1 MRHFFRATFASLLCL
16 GLFAS
21 ISSAQDRHGDYP
33 MSTRWEVY
41 SLGQEART
49 QSGLSA
55 RHLAIL
61 FIEPDAGWYTYAQ
74 DPGGFGKPTRLT
86 ASLDNGKTRLA
97 AVYPPGHPKQDPFD
111 PTVTVNAY
119 LGRTPIFLPLPEGA
133 APPQVITASLDM
145 LLCTK
150 DKCLPTKIDLR
161 FAIRAGASL
170 PDARTE
176 PWWPMLLEGLKLQ
189 GQTQGQA
196 QGQTPSQGQ
205 GLNPAPAPQPLPS
218 ISALGQWQGLKPRYL
233 QPGLEVGGLAKA
245 ILLGLLA
252 GFVLNFMPCALPVIS
267 IKLSSLLAGGGDS
280 NEAEHRS
287 NIRAH
292 FLFLALG
299 ALTYFLFLAA
309 LFGFT
314 DLAWGQL
321 FQQPS
326 VILGLTVIVFA
337 LSLSLLGVFT
347 LPVIDL
353 KFDQMTTHPKL
364 QSFFTG
370 MLTTLLATPCS
381 GPFLGG
387 VLGWALLQ
395 PPFVITTVLLSIG
408 LGMASPYLL
417 LCAFPSLVRFTP
429 KPGPWTGYVERLV
442 ALFLM
447 GTCIYLLNILPES
460 MLVSTLV
467 LLLITSV
474 SCMLWGLAGP
484 GLDTRRAWALK
495 LLAAL
500 LIAASAYWVVQ
511 PRVKTQWERY
521 TTQTLSADLG
531 AKLVLVDFTADW
543 CPTCK
548 VLEQTVLTPGRMQ
561 ELKDAYGLRLLRADL
576 TERNPE
582 AEALLQSLGS
592 KSIPLLVI
600 FPKSMPNS
608 PLVLRDLFTPAQ
620 LEDAVRQSTTK

>member
-1 MRHFFRATFASLLCL
+1 MRNFFRPLLFLLLCL
-16 GLFAS
+16 GL
-21 ISSAQDRHGDYP
+21 SANIAQAQERHADYP
-33 MSTRWEVY
+33 MSTKWEAY
-41 SLGQEART
+41 SLGPQSRA
-49 QSGLSA
+49 QSGLAASS
-55 RHLAIL
+55 LAVL
-61 FIEPDAGWYTYAQ
+61 FVEPDAGWYTYAQ
-74 DPGGFGKPTRLT
+74 DPGGFGKPTRLK
-86 ASLDNGKTRLA
+86 ASLDIGNRPLTTY
-97 AVYPPGHPKQDPFD
+97 YPPGKPKQDAFD

-119 LGRTPIFLPLPEGA
+119 LGRTPIFLPLPEGTTL
-133 APPQVITASLDM
+133 PQSLTASLDL

-150 DKCLPTKIDLR
+150 DKCLPTKVDLR
-161 FAIRAGASL
+161 FALSGTADL
-170 PDARTE
+170 PDAAKQ
-176 PWWPMLLEGLKLQ
+176 PWWPTFLAALKSGGATAGLE
-189 GQTQGQA
+189 
-196 QGQTPSQGQ
+196 
-205 GLNPAPAPQPLPS
+205 PAPTPPPAATAAAVAATAP
-218 ISALGQWQGLKPRYL
+218 AVGDTGQWQGLKPRYL

-280 NEAEHRS
+280 NENTRRS
-287 NIRAH
+287 KIREH
-292 FLFLALG
+292 FLYLALG

-309 LFGFT
+309 LFGLT

-321 FQQPS
+321 FQQPTI
-326 VILGLTVIVFA
+326 VLALTVIVFA

-395 PPFVITTVLLSIG
+395 PPFIITTVLMSIG

-417 LCAFPSLVRFTP
+417 ICVFPALVRFTP
-429 KPGPWTGYVERLV
+429 KPGPWMGHVERLV

-467 LLLITSV
+467 LLLATAV
-474 SCMLWGLAGP
+474 SCTLWGLAGP
-484 GLDTRRAWALK
+484 GFDSRRAWTFK
-495 LLAAL
+495 LLAML
-500 LIAASAYWVVQ
+500 LIAASAFWVMQ

-521 TTQTLSADLG
+521 GTHALSAQLG
-531 AKLVLVDFTADW
+531 KELVLVDFTADW

-561 ELKDAYGLRLLRADL
+561 QLEDTYGVRLLKADL

-582 AEALLQSLGS
+582 ADALLQALGS
-592 KSIPLLVI
+592 KSIPLLAI
-600 FPKSMPNS
+600 FPKKS
-608 PLVLRDLFTPAQ
+608 PQEPVVLRDLFTPQQ
-620 LEDAVRQSTTK
+620 LEEAVAQAAKE

>member
-1 MRHFFRATFASLLCL
+1 MLNFCRPLLVVLLCL
-16 GLFAS
+16 GLSVSVAL
-21 ISSAQDRHGDYP
+21 AQERHGDYP
-33 MSTRWEVY
+33 LSTKWEAF
-41 SLGQEART
+41 SLGQQARA
-49 QSGLSA
+49 QSGLA
-55 RHLAIL
+55 ATRLAVL
-61 FIEPDAGWYTYAQ
+61 FIEPDAGWYTYAL
-74 DPGGFGKPTRLT
+74 DPGGIGKPTRLT

-97 AVYPPGHPKQDPFD
+97 AYYPPGKPKQDPFD

-119 LGRTPIFLPLPEGA
+119 LGRTPIFLPLPEGS
-133 APPQVITASLDM
+133 APPLTITASLDM

-150 DKCLPTKIDLR
+150 DKCLPTQIDLR
-161 FAIRAGASL
+161 FAVHGKAAL
-170 PDARTE
+170 PEALSQ
-176 PWWPMLLEGLKLQ
+176 PWWPSFLTALKLQ
-189 GQTQGQA
+189 APGPGTASTSAAVQ
-196 QGQTPSQGQ
+196 
-205 GLNPAPAPQPLPS
+205 APAPD
-218 ISALGQWQGLKPRYL
+218 SAGQWQGLKPHYL
-233 QPGLEVGGLAKA
+233 QPGLEVGGITKA

-267 IKLSSLLAGGGDS
+267 IKLSSLLACGGMTS
-280 NEAEHRS
+280 ETKRNS
-287 NIRAH
+287 KIREH
-292 FLFLALG
+292 FLYLALG
-299 ALTYFLFLAA
+299 AITYFLFLAA

-321 FQQPS
+321 FQQPGI
-326 VILGLTVIVFA
+326 ILALTVIVFA

-395 PPFVITTVLLSIG
+395 PPFIITTVLFCVG

-417 LCAFPSLVRFTP
+417 LCAFPALVRFTP
-429 KPGPWTGYVERLV
+429 KPGPWTGLVERLV

-460 MLVSTLV
+460 MLLSTLI
-467 LLLITSV
+467 LLLITAV
-474 SCMLWGLAGP
+474 SCSFWGLAGP
-484 GLDTRRAWALK
+484 GFDTRRALALK
-495 LLAAL
+495 LLAVL
-500 LIAASAYWVVQ
+500 LIAGSAYWVML

-521 TTQTLSADLG
+521 TPQALTSRLG
-531 AKLVLVDFTADW
+531 TEMVLVDFTADW

-548 VLEQTVLTPGRMQ
+548 VLEQTNLTPERMQ
-561 ELKDAYGLRLLRADL
+561 ELQDAYGLKLMKADL

-582 AEALLQSLGS
+582 AEALLTALGS
-592 KSIPLLVI
+592 KSIPLLAI
-600 FPKSMPNS
+600 FPKKS
-608 PLVLRDLFTPAQ
+608 PQEPVVLRDLFTPHQLKEAVAQ
-620 LEDAVRQSTTK
+620 AAQR

>member
-1 MRHFFRATFASLLCL
+1 MQKNFRSILLALLFLSLSSVAAVGQERHE
-16 GLFAS
+16 
-21 ISSAQDRHGDYP
+21 DYP
-33 MSTRWEVY
+33 MSTQWAAF
-41 SLGQEART
+41 SLGQEARA

-55 RHLAIL
+55 TRLAVL
-61 FIEPDAGWYTYAQ
+61 FIEPDAGWYTYAK
-74 DPGGFGKPTRLT
+74 DPGGTGKPTRLT
-86 ASLDNGKTRLA
+86 ASLDNGKTWLTA
-97 AVYPPGHPKQDPFD
+97 YYPPGHPKQDPFD

-119 LGRTPIFLPLPEGA
+119 LGRTPIFLPLPEGL
-133 APPQVITASLDM
+133 APPLAITADLNL
-145 LLCTK
+145 LLCTT
-150 DKCLPTKIDLR
+150 DKCLPTQFGLR
-161 FAIRAGASL
+161 FVISGTAAL
-170 PDARTE
+170 PEALKE
-176 PWWPMLLEGLKLQ
+176 PWWPTFLTALKD
-189 GQTQGQA
+189 QA
-196 QGQTPSQGQ
+196 WDKAPASNA
-205 GLNPAPAPQPLPS
+205 LSPESAPAPDL
-218 ISALGQWQGLKPRYL
+218 AGQWQGLRPRYL

-267 IKLSSLLAGGGDS
+267 IKLSQLLAGGACVS
-280 NEAEHRS
+280 EAQRRGK
-287 NIRAH
+287 IREH

-326 VILGLTVIVFA
+326 VVLALTVIVFA

-395 PPFVITTVLLSIG
+395 PPFVITTVLLSVG

-417 LCAFPSLVRFTP
+417 ICVFPAMVRFTP
-429 KPGPWTGYVERLV
+429 KPGPWTGHVERLV
-442 ALFLM
+442 ALFLL

-460 MLVSTLV
+460 MLVSTLI
-467 LLLITSV
+467 LLLITAV
-474 SCMLWGLAGP
+474 SCTFWGLAGP
-484 GLDTRRAWALK
+484 GFDSRRALALK
-495 LLAAL
+495 LLAVL
-500 LIAASAYWVVQ
+500 LIAASAYWVMQ

-521 TTQTLSADLG
+521 TPQALTSLLGTQ
-531 AKLVLVDFTADW
+531 LVLVDFTADW

-548 VLEQTVLTPGRMQ
+548 VLEQTNLTPERMQ
-561 ELKDAYGLRLLRADL
+561 ELKDAFGLRIMKADL

-582 AEALLQSLGS
+582 AEALLTALGS
-592 KSIPLLVI
+592 KSIPLLAI
-600 FPKSMPNS
+600 FPKNS
-608 PLVLRDLFTPAQ
+608 PQEPVVLRDLFTPQQ
-620 LEDAVRQSTTK
+620 LRDAVAQAAKH

>member
-1 MRHFFRATFASLLCL
+1 MRNFFRHLQLILLCL
-16 GLFAS
+16 GLS
-21 ISSAQDRHGDYP
+21 VSVAQAQERHADYP
-33 MSTRWEVY
+33 MSTKWEAF
-41 SLGQEART
+41 SLGQQARA

-55 RHLAIL
+55 RHLAVL
-61 FIEPDAGWYTYAQ
+61 FVEPDAGWYTYAQ

-86 ASLDNGKTRLA
+86 ASLDSGKAPLA
-97 AVYPPGHPKQDPFD
+97 AYYPPGTPKQDAFD
-111 PTVTVNAY
+111 PSVTVNAY
-119 LGRTPIFLPLPEGA
+119 LGRTPIFLPLPESA
-133 APPQVITASLDM
+133 ALPQAITASLDL

-150 DKCLPTKIDLR
+150 DKCLPTKVDLR
-161 FAIRAGASL
+161 FTVSSKPDL
-170 PDARTE
+170 PEALNQ
-176 PWWPMLLEGLKLQ
+176 PWWPTFLKALKLQ
-189 GQTQGQA
+189 GQAT
-196 QGQTPSQGQ
+196 
-205 GLNPAPAPQPLPS
+205 GLEPAPAVAPS
-218 ISALGQWQGLKPRYL
+218 PAPAVGDTGQWQGLKPRYL
-233 QPGLEVGGLAKA
+233 QPGLEVGGLTKA

-267 IKLSSLLAGGGDS
+267 IKLSSLLAGGCGTT
-280 NEAEHRS
+280 EAQRRS
-287 NIRAH
+287 KIRAH

-299 ALTYFLFLAA
+299 ALTYFMFLAA

-326 VILGLTVIVFA
+326 IVLALAVIVFA

-395 PPFVITTVLLSIG
+395 PPIVITTVLLSIG

-417 LCAFPSLVRFTP
+417 LCVFPSLVRFTP
-429 KPGPWTGYVERLV
+429 KPGPWTCHVERLV

-447 GTCIYLLNILPES
+447 GTCIYLLNILPEY

-467 LLLITSV
+467 LLLVTAV
-474 SCMLWGLAGP
+474 SCTFWGLAGP
-484 GLDTRRAWALK
+484 GYDTRRAIAFK
-495 LLAAL
+495 LLAVL
-500 LIAASAYWVVQ
+500 LIAVSAYWVMQ

-521 TTQTLSADLG
+521 SPQALTAMLG
-531 AKLVLVDFTADW
+531 TELVLVDFTADW

-548 VLEQTVLTPGRMQ
+548 VLEQTNLTPERMKG
-561 ELKDAYGLRLLRADL
+561 LKDAYGLRIMKADL

-582 AEALLQSLGS
+582 AEALLTALGS
-592 KSIPLLVI
+592 KSIPLLAI
-600 FPKSMPNS
+600 FPRKSPQE
-608 PLVLRDLFTPAQ
+608 PVVLRDLFTPQQ
-620 LEDAVRQSTTK
+620 LEEAVAQAAKR

>member
-1 MRHFFRATFASLLCL
+1 MRNFCRPFLALLLCL
-16 GLFAS
+16 GLSVS
-21 ISSAQDRHGDYP
+21 IAQAQERHGDYP
-33 MSTRWEVY
+33 MSTKWEAY
-41 SLGQEART
+41 SLGQQARAL
-49 QSGLSA
+49 SGLSA
-55 RHLAIL
+55 AHLAVL

-86 ASLDNGKTRLA
+86 ASLGGGKVPLLA
-97 AVYPPGHPKQDPFD
+97 CYPPGTPKQDAFD
-111 PTVTVNAY
+111 PSVMVNVY
-119 LGRTPIFLPLPEGA
+119 LGRTPIFLPLPESA
-133 APPQVITASLDM
+133 ALPQTITASLEL

-150 DKCLPTKIDLR
+150 DKCLPTQVDLR
-161 FAIRAGASL
+161 FAMPGRAAL
-170 PDARTE
+170 PEALGQ
-176 PWWPMLLEGLKLQ
+176 PWWPTFLAALKLQ
-189 GQTQGQA
+189 GQPLGLESA
-196 QGQTPSQGQ
+196 PTPS
-205 GLNPAPAPQPLPS
+205 PTPS
-218 ISALGQWQGLKPRYL
+218 LSDAGQWKGLKPRYL
-233 QPGLEVGGLAKA
+233 QPGLEVGGLTKA

-267 IKLSSLLAGGGDS
+267 IKLSSLLACGAGTT
-280 NEAEHRS
+280 EARRRH
-287 NIRAH
+287 NIREH

-299 ALTYFLFLAA
+299 ALTYFMFLAA

-326 VILGLTVIVFA
+326 VVLALTVIVFA

-353 KFDQMTTHPKL
+353 KFDQMTTHPRL

-370 MLTTLLATPCS
+370 LLTTLLATPCS

-395 PPFVITTVLLSIG
+395 PHFVITTVLLSIG

-417 LCAFPSLVRFTP
+417 ICVFPALVRFTP

-447 GTCIYLLNILPES
+447 ATCIYLLNILPES
-460 MLVSTLV
+460 MLVPTLV
-467 LLLITSV
+467 LLLVTAV
-474 SCMLWGLAGP
+474 SCSLWGLAGP
-484 GLDTRRAWALK
+484 GFNTRRALALK
-495 LLAAL
+495 LLAVL
-500 LIAASAYWVVQ
+500 LIASSAYWAMQ

-521 TTQTLSADLG
+521 TPQALTAELG
-531 AKLVLVDFTADW
+531 KELVLVDFTADW

-548 VLEQTVLTPGRMQ
+548 VLEQTNLTPERMKNLQ
-561 ELKDAYGLRLLRADL
+561 DRYGLHLMKADL

-582 AEALLQSLGS
+582 AEALLLALGS
-592 KSIPLLVI
+592 KSIPLLAI
-600 FPKSMPNS
+600 FPRKFPQE
-608 PLVLRDLFTPAQ
+608 PVVLRDLFTPQQ
-620 LEDAVRQSTTK
+620 LEDAVAQAAKH

>member
-1 MRHFFRATFASLLCL
+1 MQKIFRSVLMTILLVSL
-16 GLFAS
+16 
-21 ISSAQDRHGDYP
+21 SAVAAVGQERHGDYP
-33 MSTRWEVY
+33 MSTQWQTF
-41 SLGQEART
+41 SLGQEARA
-49 QSGLSA
+49 QSGLTAS
-55 RHLAIL
+55 HLAVL
-61 FIEPDAGWYTYAQ
+61 FIEPDAGWYTYAD

-86 ASLDNGKTRLA
+86 ASLDGGKTLLTA
-97 AVYPPGHPKQDPFD
+97 YYPPGHPKQDPFD

-119 LGRTPIFLPLPEGA
+119 LGRTPIFLPLPEGTA
-133 APPQVITASLDM
+133 LPQTITANLNL

-150 DKCLPTKIDLR
+150 DKCLPTQFDLR
-161 FAIRAGASL
+161 FVISAAAPL
-170 PDARTE
+170 PEALKE
-176 PWWPMLLEGLKLQ
+176 PWWPALLTTLKGPAKEKAPTSPAL
-189 GQTQGQA
+189 
-196 QGQTPSQGQ
+196 TPEA
-205 GLNPAPAPQPLPS
+205 APAPNL
-218 ISALGQWQGLKPRYL
+218 AGQWQGLKPRYL

-267 IKLSSLLAGGGDS
+267 IKLSQLLAGGAS
-280 NEAEHRS
+280 ANEAQRRSKIREH
-287 NIRAH
+287 
-292 FLFLALG
+292 FMFLALG
-299 ALTYFLFLAA
+299 ALTYFMFLAA

-395 PPFVITTVLLSIG
+395 PPFVITTVLLSVG
-408 LGMASPYLL
+408 LGMAAPYLL
-417 LCAFPSLVRFTP
+417 ICALPAMVRFTP
-429 KPGPWTGYVERLV
+429 KPGPWTGHVERLV
-442 ALFLM
+442 ALFLL

-460 MLVSTLV
+460 MLVSTLI
-467 LLLITSV
+467 LLLITAV
-474 SCMLWGLAGP
+474 SCTFWGLAGP
-484 GLDTRRAWALK
+484 GFDTKRALALK
-495 LLAAL
+495 LLAVL
-500 LIAASAYWVVQ
+500 LIAFSAYWVLQ

-521 TTQTLSADLG
+521 TPQALTSLLG
-531 AKLVLVDFTADW
+531 TELVLVDFTADW

-548 VLEQTVLTPGRMQ
+548 VLEQTNLTPERMQ
-561 ELKDAYGLRLLRADL
+561 ELKDAYGLRIMKADL

-582 AEALLQSLGS
+582 AEALLTALGS
-592 KSIPLLVI
+592 KSIPLLAI
-600 FPKSMPNS
+600 FPKNTPQE
-608 PLVLRDLFTPAQ
+608 PVVLRDLFTPQQ
-620 LEDAVRQSTTK
+620 LRDAVAEAAKH

>member
-1 MRHFFRATFASLLCL
+1 
-16 GLFAS
+16 
-21 ISSAQDRHGDYP
+21 
-33 MSTRWEVY
+33 
-41 SLGQEART
+41 
-49 QSGLSA
+49 
-55 RHLAIL
+55 
-61 FIEPDAGWYTYAQ
+61 
-74 DPGGFGKPTRLT
+74 
-86 ASLDNGKTRLA
+86 
-97 AVYPPGHPKQDPFD
+97 
-111 PTVTVNAY
+111 
-119 LGRTPIFLPLPEGA
+119 
-133 APPQVITASLDM
+133 
-145 LLCTK
+145 
-150 DKCLPTKIDLR
+150 
-161 FAIRAGASL
+161 
-170 PDARTE
+170 
-176 PWWPMLLEGLKLQ
+176 
-189 GQTQGQA
+189 
-196 QGQTPSQGQ
+196 
-205 GLNPAPAPQPLPS
+205 
-218 ISALGQWQGLKPRYL
+218 
-233 QPGLEVGGLAKA
+233 
-245 ILLGLLA
+245 
-252 GFVLNFMPCALPVIS
+252 MPCALPVIS
-267 IKLSSLLAGGGDS
+267 IKLSSLLAGGGGS
-280 NEAEHRS
+280 NEAQHRS
-287 NIRAH
+287 NIRSH

-321 FQQPS
+321 FQEPN

-467 LLLITSV
+467 LLLITTI

-484 GLDTRRAWALK
+484 GLDTRRAWTLK
-495 LLAAL
+495 LLAVL

-511 PRVKTQWERY
+511 PRIKTQWERY

-531 AKLVLVDFTADW
+531 VKLVLVDFTADW

-561 ELKDAYGLRLLRADL
+561 ELQSAYGLRLLRADL

-582 AEALLQSLGS
+582 AEALLSALGS
-592 KSIPLLVI
+592 KSIPLLAL
-600 FPKSMPNS
+600 FSQNS
-608 PLVLRDLFTPAQ
+608 PQEPVVLRDLFTPQQ
-620 LEDAVRQSTTK
+620 LEEAVAKAAKQ

>member
-1 MRHFFRATFASLLCL
+1 MQNFFRQLLAALLFL
-16 GLFAS
+16 GLCV
-21 ISSAQDRHGDYP
+21 SAAEAQERQGDYP
-33 MSTRWEVY
+33 MSTKWEAF
-41 SLGQEART
+41 SLGQEARA
-49 QSGLSA
+49 QSGLAST
-55 RHLAIL
+55 HLVVL

-86 ASLDNGKTRLA
+86 ASLDSGRTPLTA
-97 AVYPPGHPKQDPFD
+97 YYPPGQPKQDAFD
-111 PTVTVNAY
+111 PSVTVNAY
-119 LGRTPIFLPLPEGA
+119 LGRTPLFLPLPEQA
-133 APPQVITASLDM
+133 ALPQTIAAHLDL

-150 DKCLPTKIDLR
+150 DKCLPAQVELSYTPPGKPPLPEALR
-161 FAIRAGASL
+161 Q
-170 PDARTE
+170 
-176 PWWPMLLEGLKLQ
+176 PWWPNLLAALKLHS
-189 GQTQGQA
+189 QA
-196 QGQTPSQGQ
+196 PGAAETS
-205 GLNPAPAPQPLPS
+205 APAPLPS
-218 ISALGQWQGLKPRYL
+218 ADAAGQWKDLKPRYL

-267 IKLSSLLAGGGDS
+267 IKLSSLLAGGGDTTD
-280 NEAEHRS
+280 AKRRKK
-287 NIRAH
+287 IREH
-292 FLFLALG
+292 FLYLALG
-299 ALTYFLFLAA
+299 ALTYFMFLAA

-326 VILGLTVIVFA
+326 VVLALAVIVFA

-364 QSFFTG
+364 QSYFTG

-395 PPFVITTVLLSIG
+395 PPFIITTVLMSIG

-417 LCAFPSLVRFTP
+417 ICVFPALVRFTP
-429 KPGPWTGYVERLV
+429 KPGPWTGHVERLV

-467 LLLITSV
+467 LLLVTAV
-474 SCMLWGLAGP
+474 SCTFWGLAGP
-484 GLDTRRAWALK
+484 GFDTRRALALK
-495 LLAAL
+495 LLAML
-500 LIAASAYWVVQ
+500 LIAGSAWWVMQ
-511 PRVKTQWERY
+511 PQVKTQWVRY
-521 TTQTLSADLG
+521 TPQALTSLLGTQ
-531 AKLVLVDFTADW
+531 LVLVDFTADW

-548 VLEQTVLTPGRMQ
+548 VLEQTNLTPERMQ
-561 ELKDAYGLRLLRADL
+561 VLQDTYGLKLMKADL

-582 AEALLQSLGS
+582 AEALLTALGS
-592 KSIPLLVI
+592 KSIPLLAI
-600 FPKSMPNS
+600 FPKNS
-608 PLVLRDLFTPAQ
+608 PQEPVVLRDLFTPDQ
-620 LEDAVRQSTTK
+620 LADAVAQAAKH

>member
-1 MRHFFRATFASLLCL
+1 MRNFLRPLLLLLVCLSLQT
-16 GLFAS
+16 GL
-21 ISSAQDRHGDYP
+21 AQAQERHADYP
-33 MSTRWEVY
+33 MSTKWEAF
-41 SLGQEART
+41 SLGQQARA
-49 QSGLSA
+49 QSGLASA
-55 RHLAIL
+55 HLVVL
-61 FIEPDAGWYTYAQ
+61 FVEPDAGWYTYAQ

-86 ASLDNGKTRLA
+86 ASLDIAKTPLA
-97 AVYPPGHPKQDPFD
+97 AYYPPGKPKQDAFD
-111 PTVTVNAY
+111 PAVLVNAY
-119 LGRTPIFLPLPEGA
+119 QGRTPLFLPLPEA
-133 APPQVITASLDM
+133 ATLPQAITARLDL

-150 DKCLPTKIDLR
+150 DKCLPTQVDLR
-161 FAIRAGASL
+161 FAVTSKADL
-170 PDARTE
+170 PDAAQQ
-176 PWWPMLLEGLKLQ
+176 PWWPDFLAALKL
-189 GQTQGQA
+189 GGVAPGQA
-196 QGQTPSQGQ
+196 PALTADTPAMA
-205 GLNPAPAPQPLPS
+205 APIVGEAGP
-218 ISALGQWQGLKPRYL
+218 WQGLKPRYL
-233 QPGLEVGGLAKA
+233 QPGLEVGGLTKA

-267 IKLSSLLAGGGDS
+267 IKLSSLLAGGGNADE
-280 NEAEHRS
+280 NTRRKK
-287 NIRAH
+287 IREH

-299 ALTYFLFLAA
+299 ALTYFMFLAA
-309 LFGFT
+309 LFGYT

-326 VILGLTVIVFA
+326 VVLALTVIVFA

-417 LCAFPSLVRFTP
+417 ICVFPALVRFTP
-429 KPGPWTGYVERLV
+429 KPGPWMGYVERLV
-442 ALFLM
+442 ALFLL

-467 LLLITSV
+467 LLLVTAV
-474 SCMLWGLAGP
+474 SCTLWGLAGP
-484 GLDTRRAWALK
+484 GFDTRRTWTLK
-495 LLAAL
+495 ILAVLLV
-500 LIAASAYWVVQ
+500 AASAYWVVQ
-511 PRVKTQWERY
+511 PRVKTEWERY
-521 TTQTLSADLG
+521 STQALSAELG
-531 AKLVLVDFTADW
+531 KELVLVDFTADW

-548 VLEQTVLTPGRMQ
+548 VLEQTVLTPARMQ
-561 ELKDAYGLRLLRADL
+561 YLEKTYGIKLLKADL

-582 AEALLQSLGS
+582 ADALLAALGS
-592 KSIPLLVI
+592 KSIPLLAI
-600 FPKSMPNS
+600 FPKNS
-608 PLVLRDLFTPAQ
+608 PQEPVVLRDLFTPPQ
-620 LEDAVRQSTTK
+620 LEEAVADAAKQ